1 MSLDNPTTFEKVIAY
16 IKGFLPIK
24 IWLILGGLVI
34 VLLFAW
40 WGLTRVY
47 DWYGTRQI
55 DKLKANVN
63 AATEELK
70 QAQANVQQDKVDEAV
85 KLEQVKAA
93 TNQYV
98 EAVNATDAA
107 KAETN
112 RALTNLSNAVN
123 ANHPVNITAD
133 DLQKRLDELDK

>member
-1 MSLDNPTTFEKVIAY
+1 MIKLDWSA
-16 IKGFLPIK
+16 
-24 IWLILGGLVI
+24 IWASIVSRTGLTIIGLVI

-70 QAQANVQQDKVDEAV
+70 QAQANVQQYKIDEAV

-112 RALTNLSNAVN
+112 RELTNLSNAVN

-133 DLQKRLDELDK
+133 DLQKRLEELDR

>member
-1 MSLDNPTTFEKVIAY
+1 MIKLDWGNIWASITSKTGLIIIGLV
-16 IKGFLPIK
+16 GLLLLGW
-24 IWLILGGLVI
+24 WLITAGES
-34 VLLFAW
+34 
-40 WGLTRVY
+40 
-47 DWYGTRQI
+47 WYNTRQI

-63 AATEELK
+63 TALK
-70 QAQANVQQDKVDEAV
+70 AVNAAQANVQQDKIDEAV
-85 KLEQVKAA
+85 KLEEVKAA

-107 KAETN
+107 RTETN
-112 RALTNLSNAVN
+112 RALTNLSSAVN

>member
-1 MSLDNPTTFEKVIAY
+1 MIKLDWSA
-16 IKGFLPIK
+16 
-24 IWLILGGLVI
+24 IWASIVSRTGLTIIGLVI

-123 ANHPVNITAD
+123 NQHPVNITAD

>member
-1 MSLDNPTTFEKVIAY
+1 MIKLDWSA
-16 IKGFLPIK
+16 
-24 IWLILGGLVI
+24 IWASIVSRTGLTIIGLVI

-70 QAQANVQQDKVDEAV
+70 QAQANVQQDKIDEAV

>member
-1 MSLDNPTTFEKVIAY
+1 MIKLDWGA
-16 IKGFLPIK
+16 IKDSIFSRTGLTI
-24 IWLILGGLVI
+24 IGLVI

>member
-1 MSLDNPTTFEKVIAY
+1 MIKLDWGNIWASITSKTGLIIIGLV
-16 IKGFLPIK
+16 GLLLLGW
-24 IWLILGGLVI
+24 WLITAGES
-34 VLLFAW
+34 
-40 WGLTRVY
+40 
-47 DWYGTRQI
+47 WYSTRQI

-63 AATEELK
+63 TALK
-70 QAQANVQQDKVDEAV
+70 AVNAAQANVQQDKIDEAV
-85 KLEQVKAA
+85 KLEEVKAA

-98 EAVNATDAA
+98 EAVNATDTAR
-107 KAETN
+107 AETN

>member
-1 MSLDNPTTFEKVIAY
+1 MIKLDWSA
-16 IKGFLPIK
+16 
-24 IWLILGGLVI
+24 IWASIVSRTGLTIIGLVI

-70 QAQANVQQDKVDEAV
+70 RAQANVQQDKIDEAV

>member
-1 MSLDNPTTFEKVIAY
+1 MIKLDWGA
-16 IKGFLPIK
+16 IKDSIFSRTGLTI
-24 IWLILGGLVI
+24 IGLVI

-40 WGLTRVY
+40 WGLTKAY

>member
-1 MSLDNPTTFEKVIAY
+1 MIKLDWSA
-16 IKGFLPIK
+16 
-24 IWLILGGLVI
+24 IWASIVSRTGLTIIGLVI

-47 DWYGTRQI
+47 DWYAVRQI

>member
-1 MSLDNPTTFEKVIAY
+1 MIKLDWGA
-16 IKGFLPIK
+16 IKDSIFSRTGLTI
-24 IWLILGGLVI
+24 IGLVI

-70 QAQANVQQDKVDEAV
+70 QAQANVQQDKIDEAV

-133 DLQKRLDELDK
+133 DLQKRLEELDR